1 MSVRRWLV
9 ALSVAC
15 PPAGCGKPAASGP
28 AVGAPATG
36 PTAVKVVKPVR
47 QALHWTVEQ
56 PGTLTAFEVTPVA
69 AKLAGYVRE
78 IAPDP
83 HARQQGRADA
93 VIDIGSV
100 VKKDQLLA
108 TLDIPE
114 LVEEAAQKRAAEDQ
128 AKAERE
134 QVRKDLAVTDAQLA
148 AARAMAKEAEAGVT
162 KAAADADRW
171 KTELAQSDDL
181 VSRKVIDAQ
190 SRAVVGKQYQAA
202 EAARAEAVARVG
214 SATAAV
220 AERQARRDKV
230 DADILTADA
239 RVRVAAAAVKEV
251 EARVGYLRVTAPFD
265 GVVTDRRVHTRHFV
279 QPPTGT
285 AGPPLF
291 VVARLDVVRVFVDVP
306 EASAAQA
313 RAGAKAAVRVP
324 ALGNEEFAGTIAR
337 TAGVVQPETRTL
349 RTEIDLPNEARAL
362 QPGMYAVVRFDAA
375 AADATVLP
383 AACVLPA
390 DETHYAY
397 LVEEDKAV
405 KYRVRVGRS
414 EGPSVQVL
422 GRRRASHTAGDW
434 LPFAGTERV
443 VVGNLGALTDG
454 AAVLIQE

>member
-148 AARAMAKEAEAGVT
+148 AARAMA
-162 KAAADADRW
+162 
-171 KTELAQSDDL
+171 
-181 VSRKVIDAQ
+181 
-190 SRAVVGKQYQAA
+190 
-202 EAARAEAVARVG
+202 
-214 SATAAV
+214 SALCSSPAT
-220 AERQARRDKV
+220 RS
-230 DADILTADA
+230 I
-239 RVRVAAAAVKEV
+239 
-251 EARVGYLRVTAPFD
+251 APRSLYRCLPASWRN
-265 GVVTDRRVHTRHFV
+265 TM
-279 QPPTGT
+279 
-285 AGPPLF
+285 
-291 VVARLDVVRVFVDVP
+291 
-306 EASAAQA
+306 ASAA
-313 RAGAKAAVRVP
+313 GCSSP
-324 ALGNEEFAGTIAR
+324 ST
-337 TAGVVQPETRTL
+337 QP
-349 RTEIDLPNEARAL
+349 
-362 QPGMYAVVRFDAA
+362 AA
-375 AADATVLP
+375 ASIP
-383 AACVLPA
+383 AARP
-390 DETHYAY
+390 TSPGW
-397 LVEEDKAV
+397 
-405 KYRVRVGRS
+405 R
-414 EGPSVQVL
+414 P
-422 GRRRASHTAGDW
+422 W
-434 LPFAGTERV
+434 LTR
-443 VVGNLGALTDG
+443 
-454 AAVLIQE
+454 IC